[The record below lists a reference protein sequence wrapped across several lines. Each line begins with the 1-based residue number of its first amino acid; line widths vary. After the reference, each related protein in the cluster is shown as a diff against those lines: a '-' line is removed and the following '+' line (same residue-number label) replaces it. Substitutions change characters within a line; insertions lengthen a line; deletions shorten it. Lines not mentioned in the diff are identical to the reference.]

1 MARSDTPLVASP
13 AGAVEPAPRAD
24 VRSEGSDPRERA
36 REARRQ
42 ALLETAERVF
52 AERGFAGATM
62 AEIAARAG
70 YSAGNLYNVFT
81 SKEALFH
88 EVCRDASEQLHREQR
103 RLLREPAPFGERLT
117 LTTEHLVDFCIAHR
131 SFFAIYVRTTGGAGW
146 NIESYG
152 DEALRMERETEDD
165 AIRSFGRAMEMGEI
179 LPGDPIVCQNLV
191 NGAFQRLIVRWI
203 QNEGTADDLRKQAR
217 ALLTLL
223 RRALGVGDAS

>member
-1 MARSDTPLVASP
+1 VARSSPDASP
-13 AGAVEPAPRAD
+13 SLPTGIAEARPEA
-24 VRSEGSDPRERA
+24 SDPRGRA

-70 YSAGNLYNVFT
+70 YSAGNLYNVFA

-103 RLLREPAPFGERLT
+103 AILREPAPFGERL
-117 LTTEHLVDFCIAHR
+117 LRTTEHLIDFCIAHR

-152 DEALRMERETEDD
+152 DEALRMERETEEE
-165 AIRSFGRAMEMGEI
+165 ATRSLARAMEMGEVAA
-179 LPGDPIVCQNLV
+179 GDAAVCQAMV
-191 NGAFQRLIVRWI
+191 NGAFHQLIVRWI
-203 QNEGTADDLRKQAR
+203 QNDGTAEDLRKQSR
-217 ALLTLL
+217 ALLALL
-223 RRALGVGDAS
+223 RRALGLGESS